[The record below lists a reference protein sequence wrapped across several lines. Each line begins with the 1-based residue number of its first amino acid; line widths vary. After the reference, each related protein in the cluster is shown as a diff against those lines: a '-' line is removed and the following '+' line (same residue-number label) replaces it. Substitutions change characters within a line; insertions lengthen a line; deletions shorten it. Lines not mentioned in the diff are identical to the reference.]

1 MATGD
6 QPDAARINTAL
17 TSLALQQRNL
27 AAAILYQYQYL
38 NKLGA
43 AALDALGLD
52 GADVLAKI
60 GYLATPAQVYQGT
73 ATQAQEFDFADATVS
88 LWAAQ

>member
-6 QPDAARINTAL
+6 QPDAARINATL

-27 AAAILYQYQYL
+27 AAAIMWQHRYL
-38 NKLGA
+38 NKLGE
-43 AALDALGLD
+43 AALDNLGLD
-52 GADVLAKI
+52 GGDVLAKI

-73 ATQAQEFDFADATVS
+73 AAQPAPWDFQDATAS